1 MPTLRCWTSALWRR
15 LKSWVRVSALP
26 PKARIDSVDDAA
38 GLELSVEEVDAVD
51 NSLYDLLIFGQ
62 VCLSAVAFS
71 ATLPVR
77 LTAGKGGLTEILL

>member
-1 MPTLRCWTSALWRR
+1 M
-15 LKSWVRVSALP
+15 SALP

-38 GLELSVEEVDAVD
+38 GLELPVEEVDAVD

-77 LTAGKGGLTEILL
+77 PRAGKGELTEILL